1 MQETE
6 IKLKI
11 YCWEKMVDFGTVFV
25 TVGVLALIEG
35 IIVLLWPNWAKK
47 IVTSLMETPRLMRKL
62 GMTEIV
68 IAIVLLILGVVM
80 R

>member
-1 MQETE
+1 
-6 IKLKI
+6 
-11 YCWEKMVDFGTVFV
+11 MVDFGTVFV
-25 TVGVLALIEG
+25 TVGMLALLEG

-47 IVTSLMETPRLMRKL
+47 IVTSLMETPKLMRKL

-68 IAIVLLILGVVM
+68 IAIVLLILGVVV